1 MSVPVSVLD
10 KEASA
15 NKADST
21 ENLMA
26 SVTER
31 MKAISRRQK
40 WQDGIFHGV
49 TFLFALF
56 VLMVLAGI
64 LVSLIHSSIPA
75 FKEFGFAFITTVE
88 WDPVNDVYGAAIA
101 IFGTLVTSFI
111 ALLIAVPVSFG
122 IALFL
127 TELCPVWL
135 RRSMGTAIELLAGIP
150 SIIFGMWGLFVLAPL
165 FADHVQPLLESTLG
179 QIPGLDLLFTGPM
192 MGIGVLTAGDH
203 DHPVHL
209 FGHARRVR
217 DGACGSERIGLC
229 AGLHPLG
236 SDETDRSALHP

>member
-88 WDPVNDVYGAAIA
+88 WDPVNDVYG
-101 IFGTLVTSFI
+101 S
-111 ALLIAVPVSFG
+111 
-122 IALFL
+122 
-127 TELCPVWL
+127 
-135 RRSMGTAIELLAGIP
+135 
-150 SIIFGMWGLFVLAPL
+150 
-165 FADHVQPLLESTLG
+165 
-179 QIPGLDLLFTGPM
+179 
-192 MGIGVLTAGDH
+192 GDCR
-203 DHPVHL
+203 
-209 FGHARRVR
+209 FSARW
-217 DGACGSERIGLC
+217 
-229 AGLHPLG
+229 
-236 SDETDRSALHP
+236 

>member
-15 NKADST
+15 GKAEGGD
-21 ENLMA
+21 NLMA
-26 SVTER
+26 SVSER

-101 IFGTLVTSFI
+101 IFGTLMTSFI

-135 RRSMGTAIELLAGIP
+135 RPFAGN
-150 SIIFGMWGLFVLAPL
+150 GN
-165 FADHVQPLLESTLG
+165 
-179 QIPGLDLLFTGPM
+179 
-192 MGIGVLTAGDH
+192 
-203 DHPVHL
+203 
-209 FGHARRVR
+209 
-217 DGACGSERIGLC
+217 
-229 AGLHPLG
+229 
-236 SDETDRSALHP
+236 

>member
-111 ALLIAVPVSFG
+111 ALADRCTGQFRY
-122 IALFL
+122 
-127 TELCPVWL
+127 CPVFN
-135 RRSMGTAIELLAGIP
+135 GTLSRLA
-150 SIIFGMWGLFVLAPL
+150 AP
-165 FADHVQPLLESTLG
+165 FDGH
-179 QIPGLDLLFTGPM
+179 
-192 MGIGVLTAGDH
+192 GD
-203 DHPVHL
+203 
-209 FGHARRVR
+209 
-217 DGACGSERIGLC
+217 
-229 AGLHPLG
+229 
-236 SDETDRSALHP
+236 